1 MVHDAHTFR
10 RRWLVPVVAMSL
22 AAFGIFWGLY
32 ATDYLATA
40 GAESGELGPVRHYLS
55 FDPASIT
62 DAVSALGGMMAAV
75 LGIVITVVSIIVQ
88 LAAGRYAGVTRR
100 FVRDRVNLGIL
111 AYYVIVCV
119 FAIWVSMAIGHG
131 FVPNATLLTLMVAT
145 SLGLSLMAP
154 YFGYV
159 FWFLEPQNIIARI
172 RRGAESAA
180 LGGARLSDAAAAERA
195 QIEVV
200 ASVEELTDIVSSSI
214 SNKDKV
220 IASNAVDALRDFALL
235 YLRDKPK
242 ASPGWFAIGPGI
254 AKNPDLVA
262 MDPESLTDLE
272 RQRTWL
278 EWKVM
283 RQYLGI
289 YNEALASMRDINYL
303 VAINTRY
310 VGEAALL
317 AADLDLLSL
326 TFRYMNSYLRSTL
339 NARDVRTAYN
349 VLNQYRLLVEAT
361 IRGGSREQA
370 LAGVSHLSYYGH
382 VSFDGKLPFV
392 TETIAYDMSAL
403 CQVAHEARS
412 PDEPAML
419 SKLLELDRPLRA
431 SSQESALLGIRKAQ
445 VKLAAYY
452 LAAGETERARRIA
465 DDMKHEPPARL
476 KSVREALEGVVTKDF
491 WEISDRGRNFEYM
504 ADAQRA
510 TLGTFFSW
518 LGLP

>member
-1 MVHDAHTFR
+1 MPTPR
-10 RRWLVPVVAMSL
+10 STLRWLLPLFVVGATAMAS
-22 AAFGIFWGLY
+22 FWLLY
-32 ATDYLATA
+32 ATDRARLPAA
-40 GAESGELGPVRHYLS
+40 SRGLRGPLQSYS
-55 FDPASIT
+55 DFDPSSVNDPT
-62 DAVSALGGMMAAV
+62 GALAGTNVAV